1 MRSKTR
7 LIFFL
12 SLMAAMMVVTSTTKA
27 DTATWDL
34 TNCNIASLCQP
45 GGIGTVTLSTAGQN
59 ASEVIDV
66 TLSLISGYGLFGS
79 GKGSGAFGFNFSGND
94 AGVGITNISNP
105 FSFNGNSGQMDGFGS
120 FEFIINGPVAAHAT
134 SPLSFTVTCAGG
146 CTSVSQLFTEIS
158 SGGSGSTPFVAQ
170 VRNNQTG
177 LTGFAGATPSSPTPE
192 PASLML
198 MGSGLLGIAG
208 LVRRRVASAIPARLK
223 AHSVSSKASSTKP
236 TERQPLY
243 QG

>member
-7 LIFFL
+7 LVFFLL
-12 SLMAAMMVVTSTTKA
+12 SLMVAMIGLTSTTKA

-45 GGIGTVTLSTAGQN
+45 GGIGTVTLSTSGQN
-59 ASEVIDV
+59 ASEVINV
-66 TLSLISGYGLFGS
+66 TVSMIPGYGLFGS
-79 GKGSGAFGFNFSGND
+79 GKGNGAFGF
-94 AGVGITNISNP
+94 T
-105 FSFNGNSGQMDGFGS
+105 FNGNSGQMDGFGK
-120 FEFIINGPVAAHAT
+120 FEFIINGPVASHAT

-158 SGGSGSTPFVAQ
+158 SGGSGSTPFVAHA
-170 VRNNQTG
+170 RNNHTG
-177 LTGFAGATPSSPTPE
+177 LTGFVGATPSSATPE

-208 LVRRRVASAIPARLK
+208 LIRRRVASETPATLK
-223 AHSVSSKASSTKP
+223 AT
-236 TERQPLY
+236 R
-243 QG
+243 

>member
-7 LIFFL
+7 FVFFLL
-12 SLMAAMMVVTSTTKA
+12 SLMVAMIGLTSTTKA

-45 GGIGTVTLSTAGQN
+45 GGIGTVTLSTSGQN
-59 ASEVIDV
+59 ASEVINV
-66 TLSLISGYGLFGS
+66 TVSMIPGYGLFGS
-79 GKGSGAFGFNFSGND
+79 GKGNGAFGFNFSGND

-105 FSFNGNSGQMDGFGS
+105 FTFNGNSGHMDGFGK
-120 FEFIINGPVAAHAT
+120 FEFIINGPVASHAT

-158 SGGSGSTPFVAQ
+158 SGGSGSTPFVAHA
-170 VRNNQTG
+170 RNNHTG
-177 LTGFAGATPSSPTPE
+177 LTGFVGATPSSATPE

-208 LVRRRVASAIPARLK
+208 LIRRRVASETPANLK
-223 AHSVSSKASSTKP
+223 AT
-236 TERQPLY
+236 R
-243 QG
+243 